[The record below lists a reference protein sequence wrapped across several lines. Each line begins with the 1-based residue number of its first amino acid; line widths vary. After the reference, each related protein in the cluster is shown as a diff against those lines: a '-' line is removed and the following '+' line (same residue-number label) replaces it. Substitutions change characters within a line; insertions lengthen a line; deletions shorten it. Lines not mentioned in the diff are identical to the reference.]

1 MALYSFF
8 GLVLYDVWDD
18 DWEEGNIWISVL
30 TGSGIHTCGHT
41 DGERKKKTGCMVRMT
56 GAHWEAWNIEAFSWR

>member
-41 DGERKKKTGCMVRMT
+41 DGERKKKWLHGSDDRSTLG
-56 GAHWEAWNIEAFSWR
+56 GSEY